1 MTFFL
6 INREKAATLITLT
19 SINESFSLMKIMNT
33 NSYFLNALTICFVFF
48 SKKIEISKTD
58 CSITIKISIIIF
70 SKLILI
76 LFFINHETLK
86 TIDQ

>member
-1 MTFFL
+1 MIFFL
-6 INREKAATLITLT
+6 INREKTTTLITLT
-19 SINESFSLMKIMNT
+19 LINELFLLIKIMNT

-48 SKKIEISKTD
+48 LKKIEISKID
-58 CSITIKISIIIF
+58 CLIAIKISIIIF